1 MSNKE
6 KFKKDLSHGEW
17 GEKVIMFYLFCQ
29 GMEFVNFN
37 DDYRYDIKMYSDK
50 HKREMLWEVKTD
62 IYPEDTGNMAIEI
75 RFKDK
80 PSGISHT
87 KAEWFAY
94 YYRDIPFRNVWMIK
108 VEELKKLIKENSFTI
123 IKGGDDNQSQLV
135 LIPREK
141 FKEKFLIDTI
151 KLNKLKNENEQKS
164 SGDC

>member
-6 KFKKDLSHGEW
+6 KFEKDLSHGNW
-17 GEKVIMFYLFCQ
+17 GEKVIMMYLWCQ
-29 GMEFVNFN
+29 GMEFRGFN
-37 DDYRYDIKMYSDK
+37 DDYKYDIKMYSNK
-50 HKREMLWEVKTD
+50 YKKEVLWEVKTD

-75 RFKDK
+75 RYKGE

-108 VEELKKLIKENSFTI
+108 VEDLKNIIKENSFTI
-123 IKGGDDNQSQLV
+123 IMGGDDNQSQLV
-135 LIPREK
+135 LIPRKK

-151 KLNKLKNENEQKS
+151 KLNKLKK
-164 SGDC
+164 